1 VEPTTSYTI
10 SVALRHNTRLKREK
24 VELHKEIEE
33 ELERTKRI
41 KEDMKGRLKRDNN
54 KLNEQLEELIDSVYE
69 VYPEGFSSMPER
81 LENIMTKILIRIEDG
96 EHEWQ
101 LKEL

>member
-1 VEPTTSYTI
+1 MYPFRHPTPVEPTTSYTI
-10 SVALRHNTRLKREK
+10 GVALRHNT
-24 VELHKEIEE
+24 
-33 ELERTKRI
+33 
-41 KEDMKGRLKRDNN
+41 RLKRDNN

-81 LENIMTKILIRIEDG
+81 LENIMTKILIRREEG